1 MECKH
6 CEYANLIDNKCAI
19 DGRMLYDECK
29 PLIQECDNYEGGY
42 YECKMNYDRILKTTQ
57 ESRW

>member
-19 DGRMLYDECK
+19 DGRMLYDKCK
-29 PLIQECDNYEGGY
+29 PLIQ
-42 YECKMNYDRILKTTQ
+42 
-57 ESRW
+57 